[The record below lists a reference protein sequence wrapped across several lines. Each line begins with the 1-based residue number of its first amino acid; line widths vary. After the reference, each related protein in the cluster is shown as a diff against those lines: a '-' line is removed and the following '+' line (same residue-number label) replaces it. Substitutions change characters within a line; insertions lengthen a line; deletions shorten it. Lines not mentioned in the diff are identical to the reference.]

1 MQGFTYSVIDILG
14 RPGEY
19 RDVRIAA
26 PLPGAATALAR
37 VASSPVEA
45 ALRAESVVEG
55 ILVTGSARAD
65 VTLECSRCLTEFQ
78 SDITVSVC
86 ELFTGPGHEGEE
98 DSYEVTGTEI
108 DLEPMLRDAIV
119 LDLPLNPVCSLD
131 CKGYCAGCG
140 QNLNASG
147 RLGGRAENEGECT
160 CAPDDVDPRWA
171 GLEALRTKLDQ

>member
-37 VASSPVEA
+37 VASSPVVAE
-45 ALRAESVVEG
+45 LRAESVVEG
-55 ILVTGSARAD
+55 ILMTGSARAD

-78 SDITVSVC
+78 SDVSVDVC
-86 ELFTGPGHEGEE
+86 ELFTGPGHEGDE

-108 DLEPMLRDAIV
+108 DLEPMLRDAVV
-119 LDLPLNPVCSLD
+119 LDLPLNPVCSVD

-140 QNLNASG
+140 QNL
-147 RLGGRAENEGECT
+147 NEGECT